1 MYGSKQ
7 LRLIFLKARIMPTGV
22 RLSLKTEVLQGYPI
36 YCEEFSI
43 PYGTLIQLQRL
54 FLQLWS
60 CYVSGNPSS

>member
-1 MYGSKQ
+1 
-7 LRLIFLKARIMPTGV
+7 MPTGV
-22 RLSLKTEVLQGYPI
+22 RLSLKIEFLQGFLI

-60 CYVSGNPSS
+60 GYVSGNPSN